1 MSVLIMEKFQTNY
14 YKQEPLRKYA
24 KLCRKISIKS
34 LNNLNNT
41 FQIVQEQQ
49 KETLQMILKSNEYL
63 SWTKVE
69 LFKPIHEALLN
80 PFIKVNY
87 FRSDV
92 LLKLMN
98 ILKYL
103 EEKNDKLKYSNRKII
118 KINKLQNLLLRIIKS
133 LGITMNIIIPVE
145 QFPLESDFDIVFNF
159 IWKRIWILTDGI
171 NMNHYKGSLRHQNV
185 FEKIE
190 KWIRS

>member
-80 PFIKVNY
+80 PFIKKDN
-87 FRSDV
+87 
-92 LLKLMN
+92 
-98 ILKYL
+98 
-103 EEKNDKLKYSNRKII
+103 KNK
-118 KINKLQNLLLRIIKS
+118 
-133 LGITMNIIIPVE
+133 
-145 QFPLESDFDIVFNF
+145 
-159 IWKRIWILTDGI
+159 
-171 NMNHYKGSLRHQNV
+171 
-185 FEKIE
+185 
-190 KWIRS
+190 